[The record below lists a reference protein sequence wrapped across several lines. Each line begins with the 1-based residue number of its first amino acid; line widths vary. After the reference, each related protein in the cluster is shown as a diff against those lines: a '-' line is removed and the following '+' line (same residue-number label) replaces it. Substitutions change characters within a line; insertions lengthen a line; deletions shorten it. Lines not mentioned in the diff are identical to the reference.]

1 VTGDVDPAP
10 ALQPR
15 EPEEFQELFAR
26 IEAAVSE
33 GRTDLRELGFWRLL
47 GRVKSEPALAA
58 HWADV
63 AGRIDRAAF
72 EDGVRFRV
80 PVWLGNALL
89 VLGTAVG
96 AGAVAIA
103 LTTSS
108 PGLAGV
114 ALVFA
119 AGAWST
125 TLHDLAHWAIGRV
138 VGIRFLCYFVG
149 SWTPPTPGL
158 KIDYATYLR
167 ASPGA
172 RVWMHASGAVATKL
186 ASFVVLAFWPASDA
200 PLWTAWAL
208 LGLGVLQLVT
218 DAVFSVRSSDWKR
231 VRRELA
237 VARRQAYR

>member
-1 VTGDVDPAP
+1 VTGDDASVA
-10 ALQPR
+10 ARR
-15 EPEEFQELFAR
+15 EDYQDVFAR
-26 IEAAVSE
+26 IEEAVAE

-47 GRVKSEPALAA
+47 GRVKADPVLAM
-58 HWADV
+58 HWAEA

-72 EDGVRFRV
+72 EARVRFRL
-80 PVWLGNALL
+80 PVWLGNVLL
-89 VLGTAVG
+89 LIGTAAG
-96 AGAVAIA
+96 AAAVAIA
-103 LTTSS
+103 LTTTSS
-108 PGLAGV
+108 VLAGV

-125 TLHDLAHWAIGRV
+125 TWHDLAHWVVGRL

-149 SWTPPTPGL
+149 SWIPPTPGL

-167 ASPGA
+167 VSAGA

-200 PLWTAWAL
+200 PGWAGWAL
-208 LGLGVLQLVT
+208 LVLGVLQLIT

-231 VRRELA
+231 VRRERRI
-237 VARRQAYR
+237 ARLQASHR